1 MKFFYLLCLIITFL
15 SINCTK
21 FTSRFAYLIREGLK
35 VEEKF
40 NPEDDEL
47 KSEFFQNYLNKITN
61 IKLTKNNYVEILGN
75 SEQVLKKMEEL
86 IRNAKEYILL
96 EEYIFRNDEVGKKF
110 IELLKTKVKEGI
122 KIYVI
127 IDAIGTRNTDSK
139 VYCRLL
145 SEGINIRVYNPIFNW
160 TILRIDYRNHRKVLV
175 VDGNYGV
182 VSGIGLGK
190 EYKYW
195 RDLGVYF
202 EGESIKDLE
211 DSFWLSWKDAGWGF
225 VYKNIHIPILAEI
238 KEKIENLIKPY
249 QKPIERKNEI
259 KVKNKTKVRVVSTY
273 PFFGHYELLN
283 NYIEII
289 NNAKEYIY
297 ITNAYFVPNVYIRNA
312 LKSAV
317 ERGVNVKIL
326 LPGETD
332 LPVIR
337 RASRIFFTN
346 LLKNGI
352 ELYELKGQVLHA
364 KYIVADDIYVSIGS
378 TNFLDRAFFMNYECN
393 VDIIDRKI
401 ALQMKEIFLED
412 LKKSKEIKYS
422 EWKKRNIFLKIKD
435 LINITTLTLF

>member
-1 MKFFYLLCLIITFL
+1 
-15 SINCTK
+15 
-21 FTSRFAYLIREGLK
+21 
-35 VEEKF
+35 
-40 NPEDDEL
+40 
-47 KSEFFQNYLNKITN
+47 
-61 IKLTKNNYVEILGN
+61 YVEILDNG
-75 SEQVLKKMEEL
+75 EQVLKKMEEL
-86 IRNAKEYILL
+86 IKNAREYILL

-110 IELLKTKVKEGI
+110 IELLKTKSKDGI
-122 KIYVI
+122 KIYVV

-139 VYCRLL
+139 VYCSLL
-145 SEGINIRVYNPIFNW
+145 AEGINVRVYNPVFNW

-195 RDLGVYF
+195 RDLGVYIV
-202 EGESIKDLE
+202 GDSIKDLE
-211 DSFWLSWKDAGWGF
+211 DSFWLSWKDAGWGI
-225 VYKNIHIPILAEI
+225 VYKNIHIPLLNEI
-238 KEKIENLIKPY
+238 KEKVENFIKPY
-249 QKPIERKNEI
+249 KKPIERKNEI
-259 KVKNKTKVRVVSTY
+259 KVKNRTKVRIVSTY
-273 PFFGHYELLN
+273 PFFGHYELLD

-297 ITNAYFVPNVYIRNA
+297 ITNAYFVPNIYIRNA

-317 ERGVNVKIL
+317 ERGVNVKII

-337 RASRIFFTN
+337 RASRIFFSN

-364 KYIVADDIYVSIGS
+364 KYIIADDIYVSIGS

-393 VDIIDRKI
+393 VDIIDKDI